1 MQDQKHSQ
9 ESLKQWQSNGV
20 KTKFKTIKK
29 TIMTTV
35 NNELA
40 TIDQKKDLAHLNEL
54 VTEITELK
62 EGYKDLTIEGP
73 EDKDGYE
80 KIRAAIGVLRPKRT
94 GLEAERKS
102 VVKPY
107 NDTVK
112 LINGEYEKITSL
124 IQDGP
129 GGETELKAKKEAIDE
144 IIEKEKEEKRLEE
157 ERKINDR
164 INELIAKGMV
174 FDGNFYSISAPELG
188 ISETSIGVVD
198 IRTMS
203 DDLYKNFLQMV
214 IDKSGKIEAYKAE
227 KERLLQK
234 EKEEKEAAEKKERE
248 EFAKKK
254 AELDEQEKKMKEQ
267 QKQMQEQQDKIDRDK
282 KEAEQNRINGIIRHR
297 SSVLVGM
304 GLEYSD
310 NGGSFDYNGETL
322 VSDAAGIADYD
333 DADWLNLIETLK
345 GTIKKKKE
353 DAEAFLAKQKKEE
366 EEKIKQQEADRQAG
380 LSDQQRMK
388 EYTTALLAIQVPE
401 FKTKKWKTVAGTIR
415 DFITDNT
422 PA

>member
-1 MQDQKHSQ
+1 
-9 ESLKQWQSNGV
+9 
-20 KTKFKTIKK
+20 
-29 TIMTTV
+29 MTTA

-54 VTEITELK
+54 VAEITSLK
-62 EGYKDLTIEGP
+62 EGYKDLNIEGP
-73 EDKDGYE
+73 DDKDGYE
-80 KIRAAIGVLRPKRT
+80 RVRAAIAVLRPKRT

-112 LINGEYEKITSL
+112 LINGEYEKITTL
-124 IQDGP
+124 IQEGP
-129 GGETELKAKKEAIDE
+129 GGELELKEKKEAVDE
-144 IIEKEKEEKRLEE
+144 ILEREKEEKRLAEE
-157 ERKINDR
+157 KKINDR

-174 FDGNFYSISAPELG
+174 FDGNFYSISAPDLG

-234 EKEEKEAAEKKERE
+234 EKEEKEAADKKERE
-248 EFAKKK
+248 EFAAKKK
-254 AELDEQEKKMKEQ
+254 LLDEQEAALKKQQDEIAAQ
-267 QKQMQEQQDKIDRDK
+267 QKRIDDAN

-297 SSVLVGM
+297 SAILTSM
-304 GLEYSD
+304 GLEYND
-310 NGGSFDYNGETL
+310 NAGSYDYLG
-322 VSDAAGIADYD
+322 DAIISNAATIAEYE
-333 DADWLNLIETLK
+333 DAEWLNLIEVLK
-345 GTIKKKKE
+345 GTIKQKKE
-353 DAEAFLAKQKKEE
+353 EAEAFLAKQKQDEKDRIER
-366 EEKIKQQEADRQAG
+366 EEKERQAG

-388 EYTTALLAIQVPE
+388 EYTSALLGIQVPE
-401 FKTKKWKTVAGTIR
+401 FKTKKWKTVAGSIR
-415 DFITDNT
+415 DFIKDNS